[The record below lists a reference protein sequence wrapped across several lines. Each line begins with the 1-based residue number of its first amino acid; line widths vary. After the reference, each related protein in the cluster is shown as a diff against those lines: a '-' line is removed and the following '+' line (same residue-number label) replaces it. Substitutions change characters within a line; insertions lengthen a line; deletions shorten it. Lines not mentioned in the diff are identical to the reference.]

1 LTTSSP
7 QRVVDFVDRFNAG
20 VRSGAWD
27 DYLDRLAENV
37 RMEFKNGGPGP
48 LEGRD
53 AVAAAYAENPPDD
66 TITVL
71 NLAAEGLVD
80 IVEFAWDGGGDGTMR
95 IAWTPDDRVATVV
108 IEFA

>member
-1 LTTSSP
+1 MTTSGP
-7 QRVVDFVDRFNAG
+7 QRIVEFIDRFNTG
-20 VRSGAWD
+20 VRTGAWD
-27 DYLDRLAENV
+27 EYLGQLAENV
-37 RMEFKNGGPGP
+37 RMEFKNGGPEP
-48 LEGRD
+48 LDGRD
-53 AVAAAYAENPPDD
+53 AVAAAYAAAPPDD